1 MQRDIIILELK
12 VYQNSEKKPAM
23 RNRLEHAFLRGAN
36 SRVLEKHGRCAE
48 CAVRKVLAT
57 MFAIPAHPILCLDAM
72 LQLCRDDPF
81 EFTDWQDSDLISR
94 INMGTYFSSATPKD
108 IYVETQDGVV

>member
-23 RNRLEHAFLRGAN
+23 RSRLEHAFLRGVN
-36 SRVLEKHGRCAE
+36 PRVLERHGRCAR
-48 CAVRKVLAT
+48 CAVTSVLQAMHKT
-57 MFAIPAHPILCLDAM
+57 PAYPLLCLDAM
-72 LQLCRDDPF
+72 LQLCRDDPA
-81 EFTDWQDSDLISR
+81 EFTEWQDSDLISR

-108 IYVETQDGVV
+108 LYVETQDGVV